1 MFSVSSRSDP
11 EEKSLAS
18 LDFFRFF
25 RLLPGLEPAR
35 GDSWSSLAGL
45 MSEFKA
51 VLEVRLAPGVKYLVR
66 ESTKPKVKRNI
77 LKNYIL

>member
-18 LDFFRFF
+18 LDFFLFF

-51 VLEVRLAPGVKYLVR
+51 VLEVLLAPGVKYLVR
-66 ESTKPKVKRNI
+66 ESTKPNNKSNI
-77 LKNYIL
+77 YEQL